1 MHGGDNKGEIKK
13 TNRARKEEGLDM
25 KKIEKKNFFVEERT
39 FLCLWLGRKP
49 C

>member
-1 MHGGDNKGEIKK
+1 MGEITRGRFFFK
-13 TNRARKEEGLDM
+13 NRARKEEGLHM
-25 KKIEKKNFFVEERT
+25 KKIENKKKLVEERT